1 MCCGKSRNTTVT
13 PKFSCNLNTIA
24 WLSLHGLKEHT
35 INLYLPAVVV
45 HTVGKLKLV
54 QLEHPFHYLGFPLSS
69 FPKIN
74 FHFNLAASLL
84 DPLSLT
90 PSEDINFLIRQLLAS
105 AFFCI
110 WVLCSHCEKWNKLG
124 VCSWWVIQENIAP
137 PPHLGE
143 QLKWRKMLFSC
154 QWEELCTFDNLQPLQ
169 TQMYLCEKVRRR
181 LYKKNFSSIS
191 LSIEQCCPIQL
202 LHSKFLGRKVLLI
215 RDIIQKQAL
224 FHS

>member
-35 INLYLPAVVV
+35 INLYLPVVV
-45 HTVGKLKLV
+45 IHTVG
-54 QLEHPFHYLGFPLSS
+54 
-69 FPKIN
+69 
-74 FHFNLAASLL
+74 NLNWFSLCIPSTIL
-84 DPLSLT
+84 AFFT

-110 WVLCSHCEKWNKLG
+110 WVLCSHCEKWNKPR

-143 QLKWRKMLFSC
+143 QLKWRKMLFSSH
-154 QWEELCTFDNLQPLQ
+154 QEELCTFDNLQPLP
-169 TQMYLCEKVRRR
+169 TQIYLSEKVRKR
-181 LYKKNFSSIS
+181 LHIRFFSLFNFSVNRTE
-191 LSIEQCCPIQL
+191 LSHTIARFKIL
-202 LHSKFLGRKVLLI
+202 RKKSVVDKGRN
-215 RDIIQKQAL
+215 
-224 FHS
+224 